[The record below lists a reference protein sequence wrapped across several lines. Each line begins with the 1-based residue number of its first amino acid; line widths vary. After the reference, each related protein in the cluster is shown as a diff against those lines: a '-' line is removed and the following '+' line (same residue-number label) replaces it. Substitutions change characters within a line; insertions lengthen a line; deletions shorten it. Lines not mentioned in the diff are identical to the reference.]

1 MKKYIPLI
9 KNLSNS
15 IDDRIKHVKNSYYLK
30 FAPRIKI
37 LTNKLDEKIK
47 NLKGDQD
54 IQLLPKVKNLKVKD
68 LFNKSK
74 NIIDENLKN
83 NDNEVVLKQSRF
95 WAQSITWTLIST
107 SAFGVGWLSFAKT
120 EEIVVARGKLEPSAG
135 VVEVQMPLQGITSEL
150 LVEEGQKVLKGEVL
164 IKLDTEIT
172 NAQKIAAEEKLKI
185 NQKILDKLE
194 LLVNE
199 GAVSELQYLEQKKT
213 IADLKSQLSSLMV
226 TLKYQEIIAPIS
238 GLVFDLKPNGQGY
251 VANTSEPML
260 KIVPTDNLKA
270 KIEIDSSDIG
280 FVSVGKNTDIS
291 IDSFPASDFGV
302 LDGVITKIGS
312 DALPPDPRQNKG
324 YRFPADIKL
333 NNQFLHLKNGKK
345 LPLQAG
351 MSLTANIKL
360 RKVSYLQ
367 LLLGTFKQKTDSLK
381 EI

>member
-37 LTNKLDEKIK
+37 LTNKLDEKIE

>member
-1 MKKYIPLI
+1 MKKFIPLI
-9 KNLSNS
+9 NNLSNK
-15 IDDRIKHVKNSYYLK
+15 IDNRIKNVKKQYSFKL
-30 FAPRIKI
+30 APQMKLI
-37 LTNKLDEKIK
+37 TNKLNSKIK
-47 NLKGDQD
+47 NLKTDFS
-54 IQLLPKVKNLKVKD
+54 INIIPKVKSIKIKD
-68 LFNKSK
+68 VFDQSK
-74 NIIDENLKN
+74 NIFIENVRN

-95 WAQSITWTLIST
+95 WARSITWTLIST
-107 SAFGVGWLSFAKT
+107 SALGLGWLAFAQT
-120 EEIVVARGKLEPSAG
+120 EEIVIARGKLEPSAG
-135 VVEVQMPLQGITSEL
+135 VIEVQMPLEGITSEL
-150 LVEEGQKVLKGEVL
+150 LVEEGQKVVKGEIL
-164 IKLDTEIT
+164 IKLDTELT
-172 NAQKIAAEEKLKI
+172 NARKIAAEEKLEI
-185 NQKILDKLE
+185 NQNILNKLE

-199 GAVSELQYLEQKKT
+199 GAVSELQYLEQKK
-213 IADLKSQLSSLMV
+213 INADLKSELSSLMV
-226 TLKYQEIIAPIS
+226 TLKYQEIIAPKS
-238 GLVFDLKPNGQGY
+238 GLIFDLKPNGPGY
-251 VANTSEPML
+251 VANTTEPML

-280 FVSVGKNTDIS
+280 FVSIGKNTDIS

-302 LDGVITKIGS
+302 VNGVITKIGS

-333 NNQFLHLKNGKK
+333 NGQFLQLNNGKK

>member
-1 MKKYIPLI
+1 M
-9 KNLSNS
+9 
-15 IDDRIKHVKNSYYLK
+15 
-30 FAPRIKI
+30 
-37 LTNKLDEKIK
+37 
-47 NLKGDQD
+47 
-54 IQLLPKVKNLKVKD
+54 LPKVKNLKVKD